1 MLVVP
6 PGLSLWVPEA
16 GPCSTVAWCYFNHGR
31 LLASQHAS
39 TPALL
44 DRGTWNKLSI
54 KLQQQTIVSSSP
66 PGRVQCCSCPLEPH
80 VGIASKG
87 PVVSNVCG

>member
-1 MLVVP
+1 MQHCCLV
-6 PGLSLWVPEA
+6 
-16 GPCSTVAWCYFNHGR
+16 
-31 LLASQHAS
+31 LLQSWQTAS